1 MVPMWVR
8 GKKET
13 GLIIDGETKSIV
25 QVCALGGSGTTD
37 KSGLLAEVIEVKS
50 IDELKSL
57 GEDKVKGK
65 IVFYNRPMEP
75 TNIEAFTSYGRC
87 VDQRFYGAMEASKLG
102 AVGTIVRSMN
112 LRLDDFP
119 HTGAQSYGDLPKEK
133 YIPTAAISTNGAD

>member
-25 QVCALGGSGTTD
+25 QVCALGGSVATD

-57 GEDKVKGK
+57 VKIK
-65 IVFYNRPMEP
+65 
-75 TNIEAFTSYGRC
+75 
-87 VDQRFYGAMEASKLG
+87 
-102 AVGTIVRSMN
+102 
-112 LRLDDFP
+112 
-119 HTGAQSYGDLPKEK
+119 
-133 YIPTAAISTNGAD
+133 